1 MDLGLTDKKA
11 IITGGSRGIGRAIAE
26 RLLDEGATVAIS
38 ARNQEG
44 LDATVADLAER
55 AGDPGRVHGATVD
68 VADEA
73 ALTGWVTS
81 SAEAM
86 GGLDIVISNASGGGA
101 GRMGAEDFQRT
112 LDIDILGLVRC
123 VDAAMPHL
131 EASESAAI
139 LAVSTTAALEHFM
152 NGMGS
157 YPVLKAG
164 LINLIGGYAQSL
176 GPKGVRANAVSPG
189 PIFIEGGGWDHIKQ
203 NMAEFY
209 EATIATQPT
218 GRLGSPEEVANAV
231 AFLVSP
237 AASWVTGEN
246 LVIDG
251 GYTKRIAF

>member
-1 MDLGLTDKKA
+1 MDLGLSGKKA

-38 ARNQEG
+38 ARGQEG
-44 LDATVADLAER
+44 LDKALAEL
-55 AGDPGRVHGATVD
+55 GSHGPVHGAAVD
-68 VADEA
+68 VADEEV
-73 ALTGWVTS
+73 LTEWVTS

-86 GGLDIVISNASGGGA
+86 GGLDIVVSNASGGGA
-101 GRMGAEDFQRT
+101 GRLGAEDFQRT
-112 LDIDILGLVRC
+112 LDVDILGLVRS
-123 VDAAMPHL
+123 VDAAMPFL
-131 EASESAAI
+131 EASDAASI

-152 NGMGS
+152 NGLGS

-176 GPKGVRANAVSPG
+176 GPKGIRANAVSPG
-189 PIFIEGGGWDHIKQ
+189 PIFVEGGGWDHIKN
-203 NMAEFY
+203 NMADFY
-209 EATIATQPT
+209 DATLKVQPT
-218 GRLGSPEEVANAV
+218 GRIGTPEEVANAV

>member
-1 MDLGLTDKKA
+1 MDLGLTGKKA
-11 IITGGSRGIGRAIAE
+11 IITGGSRGIGRAIAQ
-26 RLLDEGATVAIS
+26 RLLDEGASVAIS
-38 ARNQEG
+38 ARGQEG
-44 LDATVADLAER
+44 LDEAVAALGAHGTVS
-55 AGDPGRVHGATVD
+55 GSVVD
-68 VADEA
+68 VADEE
-73 ALTGWVTS
+73 ALTAWVTS

-101 GRMGAEDFQRT
+101 GRMRAKDFQRT
-112 LDIDILGLVRC
+112 LDIDIMGLVRS

-131 EASESAAI
+131 EASDGAAI

-152 NGMGS
+152 DGMGS

-164 LINLIGGYAQSL
+164 LINLIGGYSQSL
-176 GPKGVRANAVSPG
+176 GPKGIRANVVSPG

-203 NMAEFY
+203 NMPELY
-209 EATIATQPT
+209 DSTLATQPT
-218 GRLGSPEEVANAV
+218 GRLGTAEEVANAV

-237 AASWVTGEN
+237 SASWITGEN